1 MYLSTYWLPCFHSFF
16 SILGILFRLCVKI
29 APKNENILKMST
41 EEYLKQRVDDQTKW
55 YSKKSTVFKKRHQTL
70 RVVVILISVIL
81 PFLTGVMSDETPYI
95 KIAIGVG
102 SLLIAFFEGISSL
115 FKYQEQWLNYRNTAE
130 TLKREKLLFLTKS
143 GPYETSQALSLL
155 VTRCE
160 GIMSE
165 ENQTWQSTQTE

>member
-1 MYLSTYWLPCFHSFF
+1 MT
-16 SILGILFRLCVKI
+16 
-29 APKNENILKMST
+29 T
-41 EEYLKQRVDDQTKW
+41 EEYLEERVENQRAW
-55 YSKKSTVFKKRHQTL
+55 YSKKSAVLKKRHQSL
-70 RVVVILISVIL
+70 RVIVILISVIL
-81 PFLTGVMSDETPYI
+81 PFLTGIMSDKTPII
-95 KIAIGVG
+95 KITIAVG

-130 TLKREKLLFLTKS
+130 ALKREKLLFLTKS
-143 GPYETSQALSLL
+143 GPYETSQALPLL